1 MVASVC
7 RYVYD
12 NVVEGEMYMVY
23 DSNKRLLSVGDIY
36 PAEATLSRGDYTIKL
51 LLRHDN
57 PSLLEK
63 LSDMTMVV
71 ERKLKDPISVS
82 IYPNHAEA
90 VTEDNAIKEFIL
102 TRGQSPCAFRTLQIW
117 M

>member
-1 MVASVC
+1 MACVC

-12 NVVEGEMYMVY
+12 NVVEAEMYMVY

-36 PAEATLSRGDYTIKL
+36 PAEATLNKGEYTIKL

-71 ERKLKDPISVS
+71 ERKLKDPISIP
-82 IYPNHAEA
+82 IYPTHAEA
-90 VTEDNAIKEFIL
+90 VTEDNAIKDFIL
-102 TRGQSPCAFRTLQIW
+102 TRGASFCAGHWLLFWI
-117 M
+117 